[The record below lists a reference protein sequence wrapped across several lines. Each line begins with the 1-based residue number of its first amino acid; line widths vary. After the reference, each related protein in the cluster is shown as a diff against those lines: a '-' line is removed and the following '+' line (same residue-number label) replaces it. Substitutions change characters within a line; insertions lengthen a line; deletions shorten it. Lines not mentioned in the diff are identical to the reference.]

1 MSHTISRKTLGWA
14 VPATA
19 ASAALIAA
27 LSMGTFG
34 AFSASITNDPNTA
47 GAGTINMRQVALD
60 ESLSAEIPGTEITT
74 VGTEG
79 NAVTTE
85 TDLFGRNLE
94 MNPGDIEQTIV
105 NISHSGSLRANT
117 FVIKPGEPVITPDA
131 VDDGGTN
138 LADVMTVTIEAYNG
152 ADGWTPVQEAIA
164 ISALTETIDAGVLPQ
179 GSQDEKGDPVWSEGI
194 TFRFTTTLSEDAPIG
209 VMGASVSQPLTWTFD
224 TATTD
229 QG

>member
-1 MSHTISRKTLGWA
+1 MSLTISRKTLGWA

-60 ESLSAEIPGTEITT
+60 ESLSEIPGTEITT
-74 VGTEG
+74 VGAEG

-85 TDLFGRNLE
+85 TDLFGGNLE

-105 NISHSGSLRANT
+105 NISHSGSLPANT
-117 FVIKPGEPVITPDA
+117 FVLSPGVIE
-131 VDDGGTN
+131 DGGTN
-138 LADVMTVTIEAYNG
+138 LGNTMTVAIEASDG
-152 ADGWTPVQEAIA
+152 AGGWTAVQPAT
-164 ISALTETIDAGVLPQ
+164 ALNALPETIDAGDMDSVPQ
-179 GSQDEKGDPVWSEGI
+179 GEDGSIVWSDGI
-194 TFRFTTTLSEDAPIG
+194 TFRFTTTLPEDAPIG

-224 TATTD
+224 TASTN
-229 QG
+229 